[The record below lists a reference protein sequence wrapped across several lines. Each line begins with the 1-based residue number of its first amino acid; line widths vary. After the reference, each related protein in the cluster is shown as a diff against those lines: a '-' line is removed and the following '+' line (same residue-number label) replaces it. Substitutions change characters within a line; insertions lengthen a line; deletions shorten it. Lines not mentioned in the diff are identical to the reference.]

1 MSAPVSLSLSLSLST
16 FANTVWIQI
25 RPEWYSGNLK
35 MCACGGKIRKA
46 LILWNVRL
54 CHTKADAHDKFG
66 FWVLIG
72 SSCNKIDWLTQT
84 LRFDIIRNKAKTKDS
99 CANTVQSL
107 SLSLSLSTFTTCY
120 QSLQFR
126 SRRSSGVP
134 DQGQTCIP
142 SYNLVRLCVR
152 WSPHAERNI
161 SDMYLLSDAC
171 HGRIQ
176 RGDKGSGSP
185 EKSQKYRVS

>member
-1 MSAPVSLSLSLSLST
+1 M
-16 FANTVWIQI
+16 NQI
-25 RPEWYSGNLK
+25 WPIGTEIWFRTDGRTEWTDGRTHGRRQNYIPPTSSG
-35 MCACGGKIRKA
+35 
-46 LILWNVRL
+46 
-54 CHTKADAHDKFG
+54 D
-66 FWVLIG
+66 
-72 SSCNKIDWLTQT
+72 NKIDWLTQT
-84 LRFDIIRNKAKTKDS
+84 LRLDVLRNKAKTKDS

-107 SLSLSLSTFTTCY
+107 SLSLLSLSLSTFTTCY

-185 EKSQKYRVS
+185 EKSQKYRVF